1 MEEQAIVLT
10 FGGVDVVAQPYLL
23 ATSTQASLLGGV
35 GVEQVIEEEGTVL
48 HGRREEGTETC
59 DDLCDQ
65 LVAIVPRG
73 DAHTPKTNRSA
84 RCTEV
89 CKHVVTSMTRES
101 TVFFEFGL
109 FGHDT
114 FWLVAQ
120 TGQIMVNKGRLIW
133 IALVKSFPTIPID
146 LG

>member
-1 MEEQAIVLT
+1 MERERSGSSGVEEQTIVFT
-10 FGGVDVVAQPYLL
+10 FGGVDVVSMSYPL

-59 DDLCDQ
+59 DDLYDQ

-73 DAHTPKTNRSA
+73 DAHTPKATRSA

-89 CKHVVTSMTRES
+89 CKHVTHLNDGGQ
-101 TVFFEFGL
+101 TVFF
-109 FGHDT
+109 
-114 FWLVAQ
+114 
-120 TGQIMVNKGRLIW
+120 
-133 IALVKSFPTIPID
+133 
-146 LG
+146 

>member
-1 MEEQAIVLT
+1 MTFWRPILRLEGERSGSSDVEEQTIVLT

-59 DDLCDQ
+59 DDLSDQ

-73 DAHTPKTNRSA
+73 DAHTPANKQISTVHGGLQPCYTPERW
-84 RCTEV
+84 R
-89 CKHVVTSMTRES
+89 S
-101 TVFFEFGL
+101 TVFF
-109 FGHDT
+109 
-114 FWLVAQ
+114 
-120 TGQIMVNKGRLIW
+120 
-133 IALVKSFPTIPID
+133 
-146 LG
+146 

>member
-59 DDLCDQ
+59 DYLCDE
-65 LVAIVPRG
+65 LVAIVARLDPHKPANTQIST
-73 DAHTPKTNRSA
+73 AHSLSQ
-84 RCTEV
+84 
-89 CKHVVTSMTRES
+89 HVVTLMTTGVNS
-101 TVFFEFGL
+101 VF
-109 FGHDT
+109 
-114 FWLVAQ
+114 
-120 TGQIMVNKGRLIW
+120 
-133 IALVKSFPTIPID
+133 
-146 LG
+146 